1 MKLLREELRWTFTW
15 PCGWLQGVLFNL
27 VLAAAYLVV
36 WPLAFDDHYD
46 VVLLFTAYFATFIMA
61 DVTTTNI
68 FGHDI
73 VRTLAALR
81 RGRSFASLILMKNL
95 VQTIVVVMPMV
106 LLTIGV
112 TWYVDGAEELF
123 LAIPG
128 ILYPMLLWLGI
139 GNLISVLYPVLP
151 APIKWRIQSIR
162 AGRKQWLLHAPM
174 LISYAIPYVLY
185 VLAATTDLP
194 GNLNALIRVVAG
206 TPHKWESGLILLV
219 ASIIIYWGLTWF
231 SLRLVRDR
239 GFVLPMQSDLVYQA
253 PLDPE
258 VKDAALALLPR
269 RADVA
274 DAAN

>member
-139 GNLISVLYPVLP
+139 GNMISVLYPVLP
-151 APIKWRIQSIR
+151 APINWRIQSIR

-185 VLAATTDLP
+185 ALAATTDLP

-219 ASIIIYWGLTWF
+219 ASIIIYWGLTWL

>member
-1 MKLLREELRWTFTW
+1 MKLLLEELRWTFTW

-81 RGRSFASLILMKNL
+81 RGRSFASLILLKNL
-95 VQTIVVVMPMV
+95 VQAIVVVMPMV

-139 GNLISVLYPVLP
+139 GNMISVLYPVLP
-151 APIKWRIQSIR
+151 APINWRIQSIR

-185 VLAATTDLP
+185 ALAATTDLP
-194 GNLNALIRVVAG
+194 GNR
-206 TPHKWESGLILLV
+206 
-219 ASIIIYWGLTWF
+219 
-231 SLRLVRDR
+231 
-239 GFVLPMQSDLVYQA
+239 
-253 PLDPE
+253 
-258 VKDAALALLPR
+258 
-269 RADVA
+269 
-274 DAAN
+274 

>member
-151 APIKWRIQSIR
+151 APINWRIQSIR

-185 VLAATTDLP
+185 ALAATTDLP

-219 ASIIIYWGLTWF
+219 ASIIIYWGLTWL

-258 VKDAALALLPR
+258 VKDAALELLPR